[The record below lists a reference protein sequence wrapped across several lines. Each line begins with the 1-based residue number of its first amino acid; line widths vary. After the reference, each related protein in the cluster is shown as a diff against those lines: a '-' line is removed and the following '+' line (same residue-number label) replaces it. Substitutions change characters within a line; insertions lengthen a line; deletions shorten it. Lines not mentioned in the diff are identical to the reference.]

1 MKKLETQEEA
11 KKYFEEN
18 FLPAAAAKRVANWIE
33 NNPDL
38 TKKAKKEVKKEE

>member
-18 FLPAAAAKRVANWIE
+18 FLPAAAAKRLANWIE
-33 NNPDL
+33 NNPE
-38 TKKAKKEVKKEE
+38 TKKAKKEDKKEE